1 MQYAGLLNT
10 GIGKIQNELK
20 PYLDKIL
27 ADGSAPRIPTFDG
40 IEDSLNLKLFEKLT
54 GSNNEQKSIQSS
66 DQS

>member
-1 MQYAGLLNT
+1 MSSNQ
-10 GIGKIQNELK
+10 
-20 PYLDKIL
+20 LDKMID
-27 ADGSAPRIPTFDG
+27 DGSAPRIPTFDG